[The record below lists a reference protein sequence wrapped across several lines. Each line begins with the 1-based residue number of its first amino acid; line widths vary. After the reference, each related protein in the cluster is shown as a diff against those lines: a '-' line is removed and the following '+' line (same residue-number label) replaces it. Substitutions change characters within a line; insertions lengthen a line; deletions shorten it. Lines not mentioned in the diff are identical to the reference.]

1 MKTDFMEHEM
11 NCKELKKHVI
21 FVITMFFL
29 FVIATLKN
37 RL

>member
-21 FVITMFFL
+21 FVISMFF

-37 RL
+37 KL